1 MRVAR
6 PILLLLLL
14 SVPLLHGIAEA
25 QQRARVVVVK
35 TLLLG
40 PFEKAEGALV
50 RELQQDMDVW
60 VVPVVPGN
68 PHEARRIAALYP
80 DVIVTIGTQATAW
93 VSQAIETTPIVFSM
107 VLDPI
112 SGGFVKSFERPG
124 GRATGAALD
133 VPVST
138 QFRVMQDVLHMR
150 RVAVLFNPETS
161 GSTVRSALAAAKQLG
176 VELVP
181 IPVSDR
187 TWFESALKEVDSS
200 YDALW
205 SVPDPVVFSNALS
218 QRLLLH
224 SIRRRIPLMG
234 LSEQHVQ
241 AGALFAL
248 VTSHEENGR
257 QAAER
262 VRRVIA
268 GEKPSQ
274 IPVGIP
280 EKLEIVFNP
289 RTAERLSI
297 NIPQTS
303 MARLRPVR

>member
-1 MRVAR
+1 MRLFSL
-6 PILLLLLL
+6 LLLLLL
-14 SVPLLHGIAEA
+14 SAPLLSGIAEA
-25 QQRARVVVVK
+25 QTRARVVVVK

-40 PFEKAEGALV
+40 PFEKAEAALV
-50 RELQQDMDVW
+50 RDLQRDMDVW

-68 PHEARRIAALYP
+68 PHEARRIEALSP
-80 DVIVTIGTQATAW
+80 DVIVPIGTQATAW
-93 VSQAIETTPIVFSM
+93 VSQVIESTPIVFSM

-112 SGGFVKSFERPG
+112 SGGFVRSLDRPG
-124 GRATGAALD
+124 GRVTGAALD
-133 VPVST
+133 IPVAT
-138 QFRVMQDVLHMR
+138 QFRALREMLSVR

-161 GSTVRSALAAAKQLG
+161 GATVRSALVAAEQLG
-176 VELVP
+176 IKLVP

-187 TWFESALKEVDSS
+187 TWFESALKQVDGSF
-200 YDALW
+200 DALW
-205 SVPDPVVFSNALS
+205 SVPDAVVLSSALS

-224 SIRRRIPLMG
+224 SIRRRIPFMG
-234 LSEQHVQ
+234 LSEQHVE

-268 GEKPSQ
+268 GEE
-274 IPVGIP
+274 VGRIAVAIP
-280 EKLEIVFNP
+280 EKLEIVFNA

-297 NIPQTS
+297 NLPQTPI
-303 MARLRPVR
+303 ARLRPVR